1 MQRNQSRVVDDLSLV
16 LGDLFRE
23 FGIWRIALA
32 FLRAAWQ
39 RHQLARINDV
49 DVLSSR
55 MRRDIGLDRGL
66 NYDQVKEEER
76 YWERWR

>member
-1 MQRNQSRVVDDLSLV
+1 MQKNQSKVVGDLSLV

-23 FGIWRIALA
+23 FGVWKIALA

-49 DVLSSR
+49 DVLSYR
-55 MRRDIGLDRGL
+55 MRRDIGLERGI
-66 NYDQVKEEER
+66 NDDAVNREDR

>member
-1 MQRNQSRVVDDLSLV
+1 MQKNQSRVVSDLSLV

-23 FGIWRIALA
+23 FGFWRTSLA

-39 RHQLARINDV
+39 RHQLARTNNV

-66 NYDQVKEEER
+66 NYDAVREEER